1 MPAAMNKLARSAL
14 LGNDRGMAT
23 DPIDALSAAPDNHHL
38 LFENDRVR
46 ILDTNV
52 APGSATPVHAHS
64 WPAALY
70 VLSWSDF
77 VRRGE
82 DGAVL
87 VDSRE
92 RPPPALGSGFWIDPL
107 PPHSVE
113 NVGSSD
119 LRIIA
124 VEVKG

>member
-1 MPAAMNKLARSAL
+1 MASHPLDAM
-14 LGNDRGMAT
+14 
-23 DPIDALSAAPDNHHL
+23 SAAPKHHEV

-46 ILDTNV
+46 ILDTRLP
-52 APGSATPVHAHS
+52 AGQRTHVHSHE

-77 VRRGE
+77 LRRDANG
-82 DGAVL
+82 DVL

-92 RPPPALGSGFWIDPL
+92 RPRPDTGSGLWIDPL

-113 NVGSSD
+113 NIGLSD
-119 LRIIA
+119 LHIIA
-124 VEVKG
+124 VEVKPG